1 MQYFVNDTSQK
12 RNWNDE
18 KKRPSYEAN
27 SEVVVRKI
35 TEEELKKFD
44 EFVPEINSQLKWT
57 IRD

>member
-1 MQYFVNDTSQK
+1 MQYFGNDTSQK

-18 KKRPSYEAN
+18 MKRPSYEAN